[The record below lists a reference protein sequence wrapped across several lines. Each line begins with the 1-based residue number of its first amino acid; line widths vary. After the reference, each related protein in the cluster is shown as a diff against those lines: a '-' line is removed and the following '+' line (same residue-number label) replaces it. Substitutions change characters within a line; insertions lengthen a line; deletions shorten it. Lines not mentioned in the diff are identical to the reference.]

1 MFNTTVL
8 PIVFII
14 QIVLLYF
21 ITKKTINN
29 LFYVFHALFKSE
41 KIVFSFIAFLFFPGT
56 IIHELSHFFMA
67 MILFLRV
74 RDIHIFPQ
82 WEGNYIKLGYVLY
95 EKKDV
100 FRSIIVGIAPVI
112 VGLLFFWWMSA
123 LQPFENTNW
132 FFRAFLVYVI
142 FIISSTM
149 FSSKQD
155 LVDIVYIIPLF
166 LIIGII
172 FFVFKFNPL
181 MYILN
186 NAELLAN
193 IQNFL
198 YAINWY
204 IFYSIIIHIVL
215 IIIMELFK
223 FFRKR

>member
-1 MFNTTVL
+1 MVNTTIL

-21 ITKKTINN
+21 ITKKTIND
-29 LFYVFHALFKSE
+29 LFYLFHVLFRSE
-41 KIVFSFIAFLFFPGT
+41 RIVFSLIAFLFFPGT

-82 WEGNYIKLGYVLY
+82 WEGNYIKLGYVMY

-123 LQPFENTNW
+123 LQPFQNPSLL
-132 FFRAFLVYVI
+132 FRTFLVYVI
-142 FIISSTM
+142 FIVSSTM

-172 FFVFKFNPL
+172 LFVLKFNPL
-181 MYILN
+181 IYVLN
-186 NAELLAN
+186 NPELLAN

-215 IIIMELFK
+215 ISIIQLFK
-223 FFRKR
+223 FFRK